1 MCIKHLGRDY
11 KMKKKMKLVAML
23 LSTVIVAVG
32 CGTSADKNSSAEKTD
47 DATVA
52 TTEDTATQDTA
63 TEDTAT
69 QDVDYSEYVTLGA
82 YTGIPVTKQ
91 VAEVTDEEVEAQIQ
105 STLEENAVKTE
116 VTDRD
121 TVAEGDVANID
132 YEGQLDG
139 VDFDGGTAQAQDLT
153 IGSGQFVEGF
163 EDQLIGV
170 KVGDT
175 VNLNVTFPDTYS
187 ETLAGKDVVFIVTV
201 NSISTQV
208 TPELT
213 DEFVQ
218 GISDYQT
225 VDEYRQSVLE
235 DLTKT
240 AEEDAVSTM
249 QSDIWT
255 AVKDNCEIKEYPQD
269 LVDQYTEQISTN
281 YASYA
286 EQAGVDLDAFMT
298 SYFGMSVGDYAK
310 EITAQE
316 MIFKLIVKDAG
327 LDITDEE
334 FQTKA
339 SELATTYGYDS
350 ADAFIEAN
358 GEDNIRESIL
368 WEVMMNY
375 LSENAVV
382 A

>member
-1 MCIKHLGRDY
+1 
-11 KMKKKMKLVAML
+11 MKKKMKLVAML